1 MQSNSKFRAFL
12 STASDVRTPKIKL
25 HRSVHRNIRKH
36 RLYSIVV
43 FEHVDRSS
51 EVVAGR
57 SWGRGAGVAELGSR
71 SWGHGAGVTELGS
84 DKSCQMGMGLAG
96 LGTHWNL
103 PNGVGL
109 AGLGRNL
116 PNETG
121 LAGWLW
127 CGSELEQSSKSG
139 WFPLAETTF
148 ALAEATFPSAE
159 TTFPLAEATFPLVK
173 TIFPGGVARPIPGA
187 VPN

>member
-139 WFPLAETTF
+139 WLGERFNTLKSIQSVFQHSEIDAERVST
-148 ALAEATFPSAE
+148 L
-159 TTFPLAEATFPLVK
+159 
-173 TIFPGGVARPIPGA
+173 
-187 VPN
+187 